1 MRQYSKFLIPII
13 LAASLLGCESR
24 IDQADG
30 GGVLLSVTNFD
41 GLPVQVSV
49 NATALLNGGLV
60 QIDDLTVQ
68 NVVKDPTGTSSALM
82 DVEIRSYEVTFSRA
96 DSGTRV
102 PPTLVRGLFG
112 TAPAG
117 GTFNITGL
125 PVMTIEQIANP
136 PLSDL
141 LFENG
146 AQDRETGSN
155 IIIVNLFL
163 RFFGRTLSGDAVES
177 VPAAFTIEFVP

>member
-1 MRQYSKFLIPII
+1 MRSNFKYFIPII
-13 LAASLLGCESR
+13 LAASLFGCEAR
-24 IDQADG
+24 TDQADG
-30 GGVLLSVTNFD
+30 GGVLLSVTDFD
-41 GLPVQVSV
+41 GLPIQVGV
-49 NATALLNGGLV
+49 NATALSGGFV
-60 QIDDLTVQ
+60 QIDELTVQ
-68 NVVKDPTGTSSALM
+68 NVVKDPTGASSALM
-82 DVEIRSYEVTFSRA
+82 DVEIRSYEVTFTRA
-96 DSGTRV
+96 DNGTRI

-141 LFENG
+141 LFQNG
-146 AQDRETGSN
+146 ARDQETGSN
-155 IIIVNLFL
+155 IIILNLFL

-177 VPAAFTIEFVP
+177 APAAFTIEFVP